1 MPGPYRA
8 TRRIEFV
15 DTDTANIVHF
25 SNYFRFMESA
35 EQEMLRSI
43 GLSVSMTWQGE
54 KIGFPRVSAACDYF
68 KPVRFDEVIHI
79 DVLIEEIGRKSV
91 NLSYHFYKDE
101 ELIARGRISTV
112 CCRVLDENRLES
124 IPIPEEIRQ
133 RLQQF
138 TRVEPTS

>member
-1 MPGPYRA
+1 M
-8 TRRIEFV
+8 
-15 DTDTANIVHF
+15 
-25 SNYFRFMESA
+25 
-35 EQEMLRSI
+35 
-43 GLSVSMTWQGE
+43 
-54 KIGFPRVSAACDYF
+54 SAACDYF